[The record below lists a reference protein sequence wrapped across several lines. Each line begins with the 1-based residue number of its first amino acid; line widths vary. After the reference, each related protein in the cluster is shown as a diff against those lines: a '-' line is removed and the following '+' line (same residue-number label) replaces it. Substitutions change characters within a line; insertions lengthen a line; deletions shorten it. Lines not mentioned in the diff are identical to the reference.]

1 MPDKWTGTMDDIPH
15 EYNMGRPAWNDGVLD
30 SAEQIRA
37 RIKKC
42 SLGRDQDAAWA
53 KQQADENPGKSFY
66 VESGNGFF
74 FSAAGHLQDYTGD
87 PTSITELAAWI
98 NNRDGLSGRGAKF
111 ADAAAR
117 FFIKGKVLWKKK
129 KYRRPTKAANDIAAM
144 FAASSAATPVA

>member
-1 MPDKWTGTMDDIPH
+1 MPDNWTGTMDDVPH
-15 EYNMGRPAWNDGVLD
+15 VYNMERPAWNDGVLD
-30 SAEQIRA
+30 PAEQIRA
-37 RIKKC
+37 RIRKC

-74 FSAAGHLQDYTGD
+74 LSAAKHLQYYTGD

-98 NNRDGLSGRGAKF
+98 NNRKGLSGRGARF

-117 FFIKGKVLWKKK
+117 FFIDGKVLWKKK
-129 KYRRPTKAANDIAAM
+129 KYRRPTQAAGGIAAM
-144 FAASSAATPVA
+144 LAASSATTPVA